1 YTKGNNPETQT
12 PAINQ
17 GQQADNTPK
26 YDIAAGNQVKV
37 KFGAGSWATGEAI
50 PDWVKGRTYSV
61 AQTSGNRVLLS
72 GINSWI
78 NKSDVEIIS
87 VSSAPI
93 QTPATNTYTVRS
105 GDTLSSIAAK
115 FGTNYQALASLN
127 GISNPNLIYVGQV
140 LRVSGSAS
148 AGSVYY
154 TVRAGDNLSA
164 IASRYGTSYQ
174 SIASLNGLTNPN
186 LIYAGQTLKIK

>member
-1 YTKGNNPETQT
+1 M
-12 PAINQ
+12 
-17 GQQADNTPK
+17 
-26 YDIAAGNQVKV
+26 
-37 KFGAGSWATGEAI
+37 
-50 PDWVKGRTYSV
+50 
-61 AQTSGNRVLLS
+61 SGNRVLLA

-78 NKSDVEIIS
+78 NKADVEIIS

-93 QTPATNTYTVRS
+93 QAPATSTYTVQS

-140 LRVSGSAS
+140 LRVNGSAS
-148 AGSVYY
+148 NSSVYY

-174 SIASLNGLTNPN
+174 SIASLNGLANPN